1 MFKKKYIITSDKEL
15 HDHFQKHLEKNRN
28 IDCGIFKIFM
38 GRIEMIYDP
47 FNEPVLKNIK
57 YCPFCGLEFIVRIE
71 GQQNNLKVSKE

>member
-1 MFKKKYIITSDKEL
+1 MT
-15 HDHFQKHLEKNRN
+15 
-28 IDCGIFKIFM
+28 M

-47 FNEPVLKNIK
+47 FNETVLKNIK